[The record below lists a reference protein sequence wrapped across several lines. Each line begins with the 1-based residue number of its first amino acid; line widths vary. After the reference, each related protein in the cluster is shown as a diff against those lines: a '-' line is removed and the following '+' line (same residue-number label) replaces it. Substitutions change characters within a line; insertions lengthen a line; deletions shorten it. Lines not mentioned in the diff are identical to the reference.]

1 MTGTSPN
8 PSVASPV
15 PSTCSNST
23 GGELSD
29 SKPSP
34 DTTTVDSMGVNS
46 PATPGSSGG
55 SPSSRPG
62 WDNVD
67 ELNSEG
73 IVKVVEFA
81 KKIPRFLELS
91 VTDQITLLKAA
102 CLEVL
107 VSKAAD

>member
-1 MTGTSPN
+1 MGGLHSP
-8 PSVASPV
+8 S
-15 PSTCSNST
+15 
-23 GGELSD
+23 
-29 SKPSP
+29 
-34 DTTTVDSMGVNS
+34 
-46 PATPGSSGG
+46 TPGSNYG
-55 SPSSRPG
+55 SPSRRPG

-107 VSKAAD
+107 VSRSCYLSASH